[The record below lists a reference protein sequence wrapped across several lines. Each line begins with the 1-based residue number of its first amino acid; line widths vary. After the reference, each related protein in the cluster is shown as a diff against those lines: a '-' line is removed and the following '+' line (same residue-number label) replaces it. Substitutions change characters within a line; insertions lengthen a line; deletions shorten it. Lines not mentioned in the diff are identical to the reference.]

1 MRRTTWFST
10 LVVGFML
17 SNVVYALPV
26 PEGDPIL
33 WVSGKIIESNT
44 ADGVEF
50 DSAMIK
56 RLEQGTI
63 KTNNHVVSDIVEYK
77 GPKMSAV
84 LDYVGAQGSTVKVI
98 AWDEYVVSIPMSDI
112 KKYGVLLATHE
123 DGIKM
128 TIDGKGPFF
137 VVFPFTD
144 NPEIQ
149 NDLFYSRS
157 VWQVREI
164 VIE

>member
-1 MRRTTWFST
+1 MRKATRFSI
-10 LVVGFML
+10 LVIGVVLASM
-17 SNVVYALPV
+17 VYALPV

-33 WVSGKIIESNT
+33 WVSGDITQSNT

-56 RLEQGTI
+56 QLEHGVI
-63 KTNNHVVSDIVEYK
+63 KTSNHVVSNVVEYQ
-77 GPKMSAV
+77 GPTLSAL

-98 AWDEYVVSIPMSDI
+98 AWDEYVVSIPVSDI

-123 DGIKM
+123 DGTKM
-128 TIDGKGPFF
+128 TIDDKGPFF

-144 NPEIQ
+144 HPEIQ
-149 NDLFYSRS
+149 TDLFYSLS